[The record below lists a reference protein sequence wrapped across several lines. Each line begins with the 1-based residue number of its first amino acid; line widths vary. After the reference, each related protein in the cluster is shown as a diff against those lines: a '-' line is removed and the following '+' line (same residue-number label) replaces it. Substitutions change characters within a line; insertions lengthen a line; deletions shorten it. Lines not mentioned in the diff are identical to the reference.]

1 MPRLFLALILTLLF
15 TPLAQAAHQTAM
27 AGDAAQRYALVIGN
41 DQYAAFHPPLEKAGN
56 DARAMA
62 KVLEKAGFK
71 ATLLLNGNEK
81 RMNAAVNEFV
91 DNIAGGGIGVLFFAG
106 HGVQI
111 NNQNY
116 LLPVDMETPRRER
129 DVEDQAVSLQV
140 VQEKIAQARAKFTLV
155 VVDACRNNPLPKR
168 ADRAI
173 GGTRG
178 LTQPSAPNGQMVIYS
193 AGANETA
200 LDKLHDNDRN
210 PNGLFTREFIGVL
223 DKPGLSVGDA
233 LKRVR
238 SSVIAKAKSVNH
250 DQHPAVYDQTD
261 GDFYLVTGPAAPE
274 AATQSRDERGLKPI
288 KTAPVMVVP
297 AQDPVEAAYWAEVS
311 RSDDADSYAA
321 YLGAYPNGL
330 HVADANE
337 YLERYK
343 QAKVAREKLKEDQA
357 WQKAQSGES
366 HASYSA
372 YLLSYPNGRYVKL
385 AELSL
390 KKLGRAARD
399 CSDCPEMVQIPA
411 GSFEMGSNDGDA
423 DEKPVHRVSVNAF
436 AMSKTEITNR
446 QFRQF
451 RPGHNSGDYEGNSLN
466 GDDQPVDR
474 VSWDDAQAY
483 VRWLAGKTGQTYRL
497 PTEAEWEYAARA
509 GTNSKWIWGNDENGG
524 CQYANIS
531 DQTLKSRKSTW
542 TTANC
547 KDGYFV
553 TAPVARFR
561 ANAFGLNDM
570 TGNVQ
575 EWVED
580 CYHNSYTGAPTDG
593 SAWTGDSCKERVDR
607 GGSWADGPSYA
618 RVSKRGLLLGRIF
631 DLGCGLGCGFRVVS
645 EVSPRRAQ

>member
-1 MPRLFLALILTLLF
+1 MPRPFLALLLTFLLI
-15 TPLAQAAHQTAM
+15 PLAYAARNLEVT
-27 AGDAAQRYALVIGN
+27 GDDAQRYALVIGN

-81 RMNAAVNEFV
+81 KMNAAVNEFV

-116 LLPVDMETPRRER
+116 LLPVDMETPKRER

-223 DKPGLSVGDA
+223 GTPGLSVGDA

-261 GDFYLVTGPAAPE
+261 GDFYLVPGPAAPE
-274 AATQSRDERGLKPI
+274 AATPMRDERGLKPI
-288 KTAPVMVVP
+288 NTAPVVVVP
-297 AQDPVEAAYWAEVS
+297 AQDPVEAAYWSEVS

-321 YLGAYPNGL
+321 YLSTYPNGL

-337 YLERYK
+337 YIERDK
-343 QAKVAREKLKEDQA
+343 QAKEARLKLKEDQV
-357 WQKAQSGES
+357 WRKAQDGNDFQ
-366 HASYSA
+366 SYAA
-372 YLLSYPNGRYVKL
+372 YLNAYPNGRYVPLAKL
-385 AELSL
+385 
-390 KKLGRAARD
+390 KQGKLRPARAPYE
-399 CSDCPEMVQIPA
+399 PEMVDIPGKDYA
-411 GSFEMGSNDGDA
+411 MG
-423 DEKPVHRVSVNAF
+423 
-436 AMSKTEITNR
+436 KTEVTQAQWRAVMGYNPSN
-446 QFRQF
+446 F
-451 RPGHNSGDYEGNSLN
+451 SG
-466 GDDQPVDR
+466 
-474 VSWDDAQAY
+474 
-483 VRWLAGKTGQTYRL
+483 
-497 PTEAEWEYAARA
+497 
-509 GTNSKWIWGNDENGG
+509 
-524 CQYANIS
+524 
-531 DQTLKSRKSTW
+531 
-542 TTANC
+542 
-547 KDGYFV
+547 
-553 TAPVARFR
+553 
-561 ANAFGLNDM
+561 
-570 TGNVQ
+570 
-575 EWVED
+575 
-580 CYHNSYTGAPTDG
+580 
-593 SAWTGDSCKERVDR
+593 
-607 GGSWADGPSYA
+607 
-618 RVSKRGLLLGRIF
+618 
-631 DLGCGLGCGFRVVS
+631 
-645 EVSPRRAQ
+645 

>member
-41 DQYAAFHPPLEKAGN
+41 DQYAAFQPPLEKAGN

-81 RMNAAVNEFV
+81 KMNAAVNEFV

-116 LLPVDMETPRRER
+116 LLPVDMEPPKRER

-140 VQEKIAQARAKFTLV
+140 VQEKIAQAHAKFTLV

-200 LDKLHDNDRN
+200 LDKLHDKDRN

-223 DKPGLSVGDA
+223 GTPGLSVGDA

-238 SSVIAKAKSVNH
+238 SSVIAKAKGVNH

-261 GDFYLVTGPAAPE
+261 GDFYLVPVPAAPE
-274 AATQSRDERGLKPI
+274 AATQMRDERGLKPI
-288 KTAPVMVVP
+288 NTTPVAVVP

-321 YLGAYPNGL
+321 YLSTYPNGL
-330 HVADANE
+330 HMADANE
-337 YLERYK
+337 YIERDK
-343 QAKVAREKLKEDQA
+343 QAKEAKLKLKEDQA
-357 WQKAQSGES
+357 WRKAQDSNDFQ
-366 HASYSA
+366 SYAA
-372 YLLSYPNGRYVKL
+372 YVNAYPNGRYVPLAKL
-385 AELSL
+385 
-390 KKLGRAARD
+390 KQGKLRPARA
-399 CSDCPEMVQIPA
+399 SYEPEMVAIPGKDYA
-411 GSFEMGSNDGDA
+411 MG
-423 DEKPVHRVSVNAF
+423 
-436 AMSKTEITNR
+436 KTEVTQAQWR
-446 QFRQF
+446 AVM
-451 RPGHNSGDYEGNSLN
+451 GGDPPELKFKGC
-466 GDDQPVDR
+466 DDCPVEN
-474 VSWDDAQAY
+474 VSWDDVQGY
-483 VRWLAGKTGQTYRL
+483 LSKLNQMSGKQYRL
-497 PTEAEWEYAARA
+497 PTEQEWRHACDGGSSQEYC
-509 GTNSKWIWGNDENGG
+509 GSNSLDAVGWYGGNSSNKTHPVGLKQANG
-524 CQYANIS
+524 Y
-531 DQTLKSRKSTW
+531 
-542 TTANC
+542 
-547 KDGYFV
+547 
-553 TAPVARFR
+553 
-561 ANAFGLNDM
+561 GLHDM
-570 TGNVQ
+570 TGNVW
-575 EWVED
+575 EWMQD
-580 CYHNSYTGAPTDG
+580 CWG
-593 SAWTGDSCKERVDR
+593 GDCRRRVLR
-607 GGSWADGPSYA
+607 GGSWEFLSEIARAANRFSYSA
-618 RVSKRGLLLGRIF
+618 EQRLSSS
-631 DLGCGLGCGFRVVS
+631 GFRVVVRS
-645 EVSPRRAQ
+645 ARTD